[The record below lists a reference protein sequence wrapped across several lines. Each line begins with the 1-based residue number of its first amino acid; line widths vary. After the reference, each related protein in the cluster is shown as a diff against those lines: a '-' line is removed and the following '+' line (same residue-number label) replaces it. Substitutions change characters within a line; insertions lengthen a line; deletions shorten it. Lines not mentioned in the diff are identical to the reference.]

1 MIDKSRSGVK
11 LCAFVVK
18 ALAVVYDQFI
28 FAAALHHFPV
38 AGRKLL
44 MSAAVGVLKECNVP
58 YRSAAVVK
66 THAEVAGGYK
76 DQQCERYGEYGPEG
90 SHYITNVRIYDGAVL
105 QFGPKTLYNSVDS
118 GLQTGEQSCFRG
130 YISTS
135 LFRRISA
142 ISGGPEK

>member
-1 MIDKSRSGVK
+1 MINKKRSDVD
-11 LCAFVVK
+11 LHAFVVK
-18 ALAVVYDQFI
+18 ALSLVHDQFI
-28 FAAALHHFPV
+28 FAAVLHHFPV

-44 MSAAVGVLKECNVP
+44 MSAAVGVLEECNVP

-66 THAEVAGGYK
+66 AHAEIAGGHK
-76 DQQCERYGEYGPEG
+76 DQQCERHGEYGPEG

-105 QFGPKTLYNSVDS
+105 QFGPKTLYNSVYYAAKRANRA
-118 GLQTGEQSCFRG
+118 CFR
-130 YISTS
+130 YISTN